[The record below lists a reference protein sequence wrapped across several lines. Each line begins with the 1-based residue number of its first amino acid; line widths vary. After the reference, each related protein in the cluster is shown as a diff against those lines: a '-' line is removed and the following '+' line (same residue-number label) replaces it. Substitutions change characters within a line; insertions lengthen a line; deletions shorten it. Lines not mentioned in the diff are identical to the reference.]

1 MEREIY
7 RKVIYYNDYT
17 EEKEFKTAVQKE
29 FEEVKTKYPNCFVT
43 KDFIN
48 QRDIVVRAVEV
59 NTKVLKSQEQDRNK
73 NRDRSD
79 GFRSSYDRER
89 SR

>member
-1 MEREIY
+1 MEKEIY
-7 RKVIYYNDYT
+7 RKVIYYDDYA
-17 EEKEFKTAVQKE
+17 EEKDFKTAVQHE
-29 FEEVKTKYPNCFVT
+29 FDEAKAKYPNCFIT

-48 QRDIVVRAVEV
+48 QRDIVVRAIEIT
-59 NTKVLKSQEQDRNK
+59 NRMQKAQEQDRDK

>member
-1 MEREIY
+1 MERELY
-7 RKVIYYNDYT
+7 RKIIYYKDYA
-17 EEKEFKTAVQKE
+17 EEKDFKMAVQEE
-29 FEEVKTKYPNCFVT
+29 FEEVKAKYPNCFVT

-59 NTKVLKSQEQDRNK
+59 NTKVVKSQEKDRDK

-89 SR
+89 TR

>member
-1 MEREIY
+1 MEKEIY
-7 RKVIYYNDYT
+7 RKVIYYNDYA
-17 EEKEFKTAVQKE
+17 EEKDFKTAVQQE
-29 FEEVKTKYPNCFVT
+29 FDETKAKYPNCFIT

-48 QRDIVVRAVEV
+48 QRDIVVRAIEITNRVKK
-59 NTKVLKSQEQDRNK
+59 TQEQDRDK

>member
-1 MEREIY
+1 MEKEIY
-7 RKVIYYNDYT
+7 RKIIYYNDYA
-17 EEKEFKTAVQKE
+17 EEKDFKMAVQKE
-29 FEEVKTKYPNCFVT
+29 FEEVKAKYPNCCVT

-48 QRDIVVRAVEV
+48 QRDIVVSAVEIT
-59 NTKVLKSQEQDRNK
+59 TKVLKSQKQDRDK

-79 GFRSSYDRER
+79 GFHSSDDRER